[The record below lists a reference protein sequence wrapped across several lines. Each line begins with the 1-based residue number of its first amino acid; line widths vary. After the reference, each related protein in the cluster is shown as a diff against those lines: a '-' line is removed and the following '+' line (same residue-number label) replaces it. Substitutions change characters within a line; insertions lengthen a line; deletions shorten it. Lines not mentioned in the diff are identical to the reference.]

1 METVMQEEKPDYV
14 KNFRKPKNTEIKH
27 IGRYYYL
34 YERSSTY
41 DPETKKMR
49 KKSGKCLGRITE
61 NGLVPSREKMDENIL
76 SNIESKEAGLSGCL
90 WNRNQNMIERLK
102 KHFPDIWREMFV
114 MAALRFSFGPR
125 FKRIS
130 ENYETGIF
138 SEIYPGLNLDG
149 SYITA
154 LLKNIGKRTDAIKA
168 FMHEDNDRLSSYLVF
183 DGHRIISD
191 SRTLET
197 AYMGYDSKMR
207 YKNQVNLV
215 YAFSVSGTR
224 CFPYYYKQF
233 SGDVPDITAFQDLIE
248 EAEVDKENLTILA
261 DKGFGDDD
269 NFTLI
274 DESGFRYI
282 IPIKRNSKDSKDN
295 APLSNTG
302 YDDSFLYNTRPIL
315 HKAVEKEGYT
325 VHIYR
330 DIHLY
335 SDEMRDITERTDK
348 KNNTTTLLK
357 EKEEER
363 IRKGNKRRLT
373 DEQLKKLKAVSFKD
387 SLVDENTIGTI
398 TLRTND
404 KTLNGAQVYN
414 LYKRRESI
422 EDFFKTYDNSF
433 DFSASYMRNIYSEEG
448 WLFLNHLSAII
459 GFDILDEIY
468 AQGKTSDISLT
479 DFRTKMSH
487 LYANKIK
494 GTWRMAKTTENRRS
508 FALSFGLDPDAV
520 MNMINGPIS
529 TAVNE

>member
-1 METVMQEEKPDYV
+1 METAMKEQKPDYV
-14 KNFRKPKNTEIKH
+14 KNFKKPKNTEIKH

-34 YERSSTY
+34 YERSSVY

-61 NGLVPSREKMDENIL
+61 NGLVPSREKVDDNVF
-76 SNIESKEAGLSGCL
+76 SNIEIKEAGLSGCL
-90 WNRNQNMIERLK
+90 WERNQNMIERLK

-130 ENYETGIF
+130 ENYESCIF

-154 LLKNIGKRTDAIKA
+154 LLKNIGKRTEAIKA

-191 SRTLET
+191 SKTLET
-197 AYMGYDSKMR
+197 ACMGYDSKMR

-215 YAFSVSGTR
+215 YAFSVSGTK

-248 EAEVDKENLTILA
+248 EAEVKKENLTILA

-274 DESGFRYI
+274 DESGFKYI

-302 YDDSFLYNTRPIL
+302 YDDSFLYNSRPIF
-315 HKAVEKEGYT
+315 HKAVEKDDYT

-330 DIHLY
+330 DMHLY
-335 SDEMRDITERTDK
+335 SDEMGDITERINK
-348 KNNTTTLLK
+348 KNNTASLLRTN
-357 EKEEER
+357 EEER
-363 IRKGNKRRLT
+363 IRKGKKRRLT
-373 DEQLKKLKAVSFKD
+373 DEQLKNLKAVSFKD
-387 SLVDENTIGTI
+387 CLENENTIGTI

-404 KTLNGAQVYN
+404 RALSGVQVYT

-422 EDFFKTYDNSF
+422 EDFFKAYDNSF

-468 AQGKTSDISLT
+468 AEGKTNDISLS

-494 GTWRMAKTTENRRS
+494 GTWRMARITEKKQS
-508 FALSFGLDPDAV
+508 FALSFGLDSDAV
-520 MNMINGPIS
+520 MNMINGKLYA
-529 TAVNE
+529 TKNE

>member
-1 METVMQEEKPDYV
+1 METAMREEKPDYV
-14 KNFRKPKNTEIKH
+14 TNFKKPKNTEIKH

-34 YERSSTY
+34 YERKSVY

-61 NGLVPSREKMDENIL
+61 GGLASSREKVDENIL
-76 SNIESKEAGLSGCL
+76 SNIETKEAGLSGCL
-90 WNRNQNMIERLK
+90 WTRNQNMIERLK

-154 LLKNIGKRTDAIKA
+154 LLKNIGKRTEAIKD
-168 FMHEDNDRLSSYLVF
+168 FMHEDNDRLSSYMVF

-191 SRTLET
+191 SKTLET

-207 YKNQVNLV
+207 YKNQINLV
-215 YAFSVSGTR
+215 YAFSVSGTK

-248 EAEVDKENLTILA
+248 EAEVEKGNLTILA

-274 DESGFRYI
+274 DESGFKYI
-282 IPIKRNSKDSKDN
+282 IPIKRNSIDSKIN
-295 APLSNTG
+295 APQTNTG
-302 YDDSFLYNTRPIL
+302 YDDSFIYNNRPIL

-330 DIHLY
+330 DTLLY
-335 SDEMRDITERTDK
+335 SAEIGDITERTDK
-348 KNNTTTLLK
+348 KNNTTSLLK
-357 EKEEER
+357 ANEEER
-363 IRKGNKRRLT
+363 IRKGQKRRLT
-373 DEQLKKLKAVSFKD
+373 DERLKSLKTVSFKD
-387 SLVDENTIGTI
+387 SMEDENTIGTI
-398 TLRTND
+398 ALRTND
-404 KTLNGAQVYN
+404 KNLNGAQVYN

-422 EDFFKTYDNSF
+422 EDFFKTYDNSL

-468 AQGKTSDISLT
+468 ADGKTNDISLS

-494 GTWRMAKTTENRRS
+494 GTWRMAKTTEKRQS

-520 MNMINGPIS
+520 MSMINGSLS
-529 TAVNE
+529 TGANG